1 MKEFCELIR
10 QAMEIAP
17 SPGTLAKLRAIL
29 EEADCDGNAAADAAP
44 QTLESGGGGH
54 TDPDHPGR

>member
-17 SPGTLAKLRAIL
+17 SPGTLAKLQAIYD
-29 EEADCDGNAAADAAP
+29 EGCGGGDSAT
-44 QTLESGGGGH
+44 QTLGSGGGGH
-54 TDPDHPGR
+54 TDPDHPGS